1 MRVWLVSMVLLLAV
15 GPAGAKEKGVDSPS
29 YFPPIGCGV
38 GPDGGPDGCH
48 DTSADA
54 ALVVQLDGAIAIPTG
69 GSGNYMVSMPVGF
82 GGQMGSGVNV
92 AVGTDSTASCDLD
105 RLGAANLQFLGGDAN
120 RQATLSHAD
129 ATTQPPTGSL
139 GVWSYSFALTNCI
152 VPGTIHLLAAMNAYN
167 GDADITGDVWNST
180 EMNVTVPEPTANRV
194 GAIAI
199 ATLGGLIRRRRRLID
214 CPARHGYVAI
224 VI

>member
-1 MRVWLVSMVLLLAV
+1 MRAWLVSMVLLLAV
-15 GPAGAKEKGVDSPS
+15 GPAGAKEEGVDSPS
-29 YFPPIGCGV
+29 YFAPIGCGV

-54 ALVVQLDGAIAIPTG
+54 AVTVQLDGAAVIPTG
-69 GSGNYMVSMPVGF
+69 GSADYMVSLPVGF

-105 RLGAANLQFLGGDAN
+105 KLGAANLNFVGGDAT

-129 ATTQPPTGSL
+129 ATKPAPAGSL

-152 VPGTIHLLAAMNAYN
+152 IPGTIHLVTAMNAYN
-167 GDADITGDVWNST
+167 GDADITGDLWNRV
-180 EMNVTVPEPTANRV
+180 EMNVTVPEPTANSV
-194 GAIAI
+194 GAVAI
-199 ATLGGLIRRRRRLID
+199 AALGGLVRRRRQGID
-214 CPARHGYVAI
+214 CEDPRGTE
-224 VI
+224 